1 MLQRVFTI
9 ALGLCI
15 IAVGLAILVPLAI
28 IFRKVI
34 AAMLALILTAFL
46 YVLAGCPKH
55 DAPKRTEA
63 ETRARNASADQIDA
77 WLRQERD
84 DAGHADEASSSK
96 AAPSSAEERLLDG
109 QRRTR
114 RRHAR

>member
-1 MLQRVFTI
+1 MI
-9 ALGLCI
+9 ALLSLLVFL
-15 IAVGLAILVPLAI
+15 ALAIALAPI
-28 IFRKVI
+28 ILGVLGS
-34 AAMLALILTAFL
+34 MLALILTAFL

-55 DAPKRTEA
+55 DAPKRSEA
-63 ETRARNASADQIDA
+63 ETRARNAPADQIDA

-84 DAGHADEASSSK
+84 DAGDADEASSSK
-96 AAPSSAEERLLDG
+96 AAPSPAEERLLDG